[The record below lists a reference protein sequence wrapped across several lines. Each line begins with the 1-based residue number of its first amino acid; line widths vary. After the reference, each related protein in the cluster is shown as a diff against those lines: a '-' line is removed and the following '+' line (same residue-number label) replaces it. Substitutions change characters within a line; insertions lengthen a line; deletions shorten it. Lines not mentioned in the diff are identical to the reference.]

1 MDGATTTQRQWRTAR
16 WQWDSNYG
24 NEDGRCNNT
33 VMATAMEGATARRQ
47 QWWTAQQDDN
57 GGDCP
62 HNDEGILRRYSK
74 EMGDSIH
81 AVAMSMVDAMATQ
94 WATVMVAATGTA
106 TATVAMV
113 GTITIAI
120 VPTAMVI
127 ECAIAWLLSQQ
138 RRKVN
143 DGNGNGR
150 RNDMATWKV
159 LRWCD
164 GHQGW

>member
-1 MDGATTTQRQWRTAR
+1 
-16 WQWDSNYG
+16 
-24 NEDGRCNNT
+24 
-33 VMATAMEGATARRQ
+33 
-47 QWWTAQQDDN
+47 
-57 GGDCP
+57 
-62 HNDEGILRRYSK
+62 
-74 EMGDSIH
+74 
-81 AVAMSMVDAMATQ
+81 
-94 WATVMVAATGTA
+94 MVAATGTA

-150 RNDMATWKV
+150 RQRGRCYGDVMGI
-159 LRWCD
+159 RD
-164 GHQGW
+164 GRRDGDGNGSRSNCWHDCIA